1 MNVFVLVRRAV
12 FRIHID
18 SHRLKLT
25 DVHGIHDIPYRMR
38 IDISNAHRMHSECTL
53 SNVSN
58 VSRSSDA
65 KLRTDKAEKA
75 RTGTVAMAM
84 ATMVLKKRTRKN
96 KLFHELF
103 RIQKY
108 SECVDQGLDQG
119 VQTFPN
125 Y

>member
-1 MNVFVLVRRAV
+1 
-12 FRIHID
+12 
-18 SHRLKLT
+18 
-25 DVHGIHDIPYRMR
+25 
-38 IDISNAHRMHSECTL
+38 MHSECTL

-75 RTGTVAMAM
+75 RTGTVAM

>member
-1 MNVFVLVRRAV
+1 
-12 FRIHID
+12 
-18 SHRLKLT
+18 
-25 DVHGIHDIPYRMR
+25 
-38 IDISNAHRMHSECTL
+38 MHSECTL

-103 RIQKY
+103 RIQNVSTKVWTKVSKGFQIIEMTSDEGSSFKMFQLHWSLRSRISRSPQRYTKY
-108 SECVDQGLDQG
+108 LRLYWQKPLRILR
-119 VQTFPN
+119 FL
-125 Y
+125 